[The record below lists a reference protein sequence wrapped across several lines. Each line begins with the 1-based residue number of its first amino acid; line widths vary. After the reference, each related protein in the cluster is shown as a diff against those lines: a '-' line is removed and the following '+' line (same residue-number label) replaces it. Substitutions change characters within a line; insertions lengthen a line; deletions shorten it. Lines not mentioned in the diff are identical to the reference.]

1 MRKTKHTNIVGAVAP
16 MAGAEVAL
24 SARAKVSR
32 WLEEAISSGSIPRGG
47 EIPSERELAK
57 ALGVAKNTVSAA
69 IEEAVR
75 RGLVVSRE
83 GSRKRYA
90 GTLGGDSLASSA
102 VFVLARQIPYPDI
115 ATAPSWSDSFLA
127 LDVVRSL
134 SRLGRPVTLYTTQSL
149 PAGGLDAIVEAHPSG
164 MVVTGSVMRDPV
176 ALEALRRC
184 RESGIPAVA
193 YGNSPELRGYDR
205 AYSDHRT
212 GSRELTRWLL
222 ARGCRRIVPFL
233 PFAPTE
239 FWGQERIA
247 GYEEAMREA
256 GLEPA
261 PCKVFGTSLLGLHQ
275 ISENFQVFKSLAV
288 AALVALKRDFGGEWP
303 DALLCLNDD
312 WTWSAQCAIQELGLV
327 PNRDILVAGYD
338 NMVRKPNFEPFEIP
352 PPIVTID
359 KHNELA
365 SEGLAS
371 LLLARMAGTLP
382 PEPQARIHK
391 HELVEVAQL
400 LSNVNS
406 HPTPKGTTK

>member
-1 MRKTKHTNIVGAVAP
+1 MGKKTETADNSVPRESPRARVLNWLKHSLESGEFPTGSEIP
-16 MAGAEVAL
+16 T
-24 SARAKVSR
+24 ARAIAR
-32 WLEEAISSGSIPRGG
+32 Q
-47 EIPSERELAK
+47 
-57 ALGVAKNTVSAA
+57 LGVAPNTAVTALT
-69 IEEAVR
+69 EAESQ
-75 RGLVVSRE
+75 GLVVCRE
-83 GSRKRYA
+83 GTSRRYA
-90 GTLGGDSLASSA
+90 GVVRKGGGDSLAAST

-134 SRLGRPVTLYTTQSL
+134 SLRGRSVALYTPQSL
-149 PAGGLDAIVEAHPSG
+149 PAGGLDAIFEAHPGG
-164 MVVTGSVMRDPV
+164 MVVTGSVNGDPL
-176 ALEALRRC
+176 AMEALARC
-184 RESGIPAVA
+184 REAGIPAVA

-222 ARGCRRIVPFL
+222 ARGCRRIVPFF

-382 PEPQARIHK
+382 PEPQVRIHK
-391 HELVEVAQL
+391 HELVEVGA
-400 LSNVNS
+400 SANVES
-406 HPTPKGTTK
+406 L

>member
-1 MRKTKHTNIVGAVAP
+1 MSGKNIAIGNDAP
-16 MAGAEVAL
+16 HESPRARALNWLKRSLESGEIKAEAEVPAAHAIGKRL
-24 SARAKVSR
+24 GVATNTAAAA
-32 WLEEAISSGSIPRGG
+32 LEEA
-47 EIPSERELAK
+47 EKL
-57 ALGVAKNTVSAA
+57 
-69 IEEAVR
+69 
-75 RGLVVSRE
+75 GLVTRRA
-83 GSRKRYA
+83 GTRKRYA
-90 GTLGGDSLASSA
+90 GELRKGGDSLASST

-134 SRLGRPVTLYTTQSL
+134 SRLGRPVALYTPQSL
-149 PAGGLDAIVEAHPSG
+149 PAGGLDAIFEARPCG

-184 RESGIPAVA
+184 REAGIPTVA

-205 AYSDHRT
+205 AYSDHRA
-212 GSRELTRWLL
+212 GSRDLTRWLL
-222 ARGCRRIVPFL
+222 SHGCRRIVPFF
-233 PFAPTE
+233 PFAPIE
-239 FWGQERIA
+239 FWEQERIE

-256 GLEPA
+256 GQEPA
-261 PCKVFGTSLLGLHQ
+261 PCKVFGTSLLRQHQ

-303 DALLCLNDD
+303 DALLCRNDD
-312 WTWSAQCAIQELGLV
+312 WTWSAQCAIQELGLE

-359 KHNELA
+359 KHNELV
-365 SEGLAS
+365 SEDLAS

-391 HELVEVAQL
+391 HELVEVAQ
-400 LSNVNS
+400 
-406 HPTPKGTTK
+406 